1 MNILGYG
8 LATLFC
14 IILIIAGLVWF
25 FGEGFGAMMS
35 DNPSEAAKAG
45 HEAWWGLVPIIA
57 GIVALV
63 MLYWKH

>member
-14 IILIIAGLVWF
+14 IILIIAGLVVF
-25 FGEGFGAMMS
+25 FGDSFGAMMS

-45 HEAWWGLVPIIA
+45 REAWWGMIPIIA
-57 GIVALV
+57 GIAALIAI
-63 MLYWKH
+63 YWKR